1 MCISA
6 GRMNKIL
13 VVLLLLFLPLS
24 LWAQQEQDINLA
36 HEYFQQGELSK
47 ARKLYDDLA
56 KEEEN
61 IPLIHSNYLSLL
73 VSQED
78 FKAAERY
85 LQRLIRNRANA
96 EKNQIE
102 LGLVYQQMGE
112 QKKADKLYDEV
123 TEAAAANSFKTHTV
137 AQLFMAN
144 RLYEQALQTY
154 ERARKLQSHP
164 DDPYSLQMA
173 MLYNLLGQQQKMF
186 EEYFR
191 YISWQPDRLPHAKN
205 MLQNILTKP
214 EDMQAFETLLFEKV
228 QAEPD
233 NRQYSDLLI
242 WLYQQQKNFYGAFVQ
257 ARAIQKR
264 YRTGPTQLMEIGQI
278 ALENKDYPN
287 AIKIFEYVKNT
298 FADVPE
304 GFLGRRYLILAREEL
319 VKTTYPIDT
328 LEIRKLITDY
338 EQLVQ
343 DAYNTPTAM
352 DAQNSMAMLYA
363 FYLDDKAQAV
373 HILNEIIQNPRTPAR
388 LKGQSKMTLGDIFL
402 LTEEPW
408 EATLMYSQVEKAFK
422 DDPLGYEAKL
432 RNARLSYFKGE
443 FALAQGHLDVL
454 KEATSREIANDA
466 MSLSQLI
473 KNNSYLD
480 SADLPMQQFANT
492 ELLLF
497 QNKKDKA
504 LAALDAMLREY
515 PGHSLTDDILYRQA
529 QILIEMADF
538 EQAVDKL
545 NILVDKWSSDILA
558 DDAWFLRATVY
569 DKHLKDQQTAMDQYA
584 EFMKRF
590 PGSVYVAEARKRFR
604 TLRGDYAN

>member
-6 GRMNKIL
+6 GLVNKIF
-13 VVLLLLFLPLS
+13 VLLLILLPVS
-24 LWAQQEQDINLA
+24 LWAQQHQDINLA
-36 HEYFQQGELSK
+36 QEYYQQGEFSK

-56 KEEEN
+56 KNEEN
-61 IPLIHSNYLSLL
+61 IPIIHSNYLNLL
-73 VSQED
+73 VSQQD

-96 EKNQIE
+96 ERNQIE
-102 LGLVYQQMGE
+102 LGQVYQEMGE
-112 QKKADKLYDEV
+112 QKKAEKLYDEV
-123 TEAAAANSFKTHTV
+123 VEAAAANSFKTHTV
-137 AQLFMAN
+137 AQLFMSN
-144 RLYEQALQTY
+144 RLYEKALQTY
-154 ERARKLQSHP
+154 ERARKLQRHP

-173 MLYNLLGQQQKMF
+173 MLYNLLGQQEKMF

-228 QAEPD
+228 QSEPD
-233 NRQYSDLLI
+233 NRQYSELLI

-264 YRTGPTQLMEIGQI
+264 FRTSPTQLMEIGQI
-278 ALENKDYPN
+278 ALENKDYSN

-298 FADVPE
+298 FADIPE

-328 LEIRKLITDY
+328 VEIRKLITDY

-363 FYLDDKAQAV
+363 FYLDDKEQAV
-373 HILNEIIQNPRTPAR
+373 HILNEIIQNPRAPAR

-432 RNARLSYFKGE
+432 RNARLSYYKGE

-480 SADLPMQQFANT
+480 SADLPMQQYANT

-497 QNKKDKA
+497 QNKKNKA
-504 LAALDAMLREY
+504 LTALETMLKEY

-529 QILIEMADF
+529 QILIELADF
-538 EQAVDKL
+538 DQAVDKL
-545 NILVDKWSSDILA
+545 NTLVDKWSSDILA
-558 DDAWFLRATVY
+558 DD
-569 DKHLKDQQTAMDQYA
+569 
-584 EFMKRF
+584 
-590 PGSVYVAEARKRFR
+590 
-604 TLRGDYAN
+604 

>member
-6 GRMNKIL
+6 GLVNKIF
-13 VVLLLLFLPLS
+13 VLLLILMPVS
-24 LWAQQEQDINLA
+24 LWAQQHQDINLA
-36 HEYFQQGELSK
+36 NEYYQQGELSK

-56 KEEEN
+56 KDKEN
-61 IPLIHSNYLSLL
+61 IPIIHSNYLSLL
-73 VSQED
+73 VSQQD

-96 EKNQIE
+96 ERNQIE
-102 LGLVYQQMGE
+102 LGQVYQEMGE
-112 QKKADKLYDEV
+112 QKKAEKLYEEV
-123 TEAAAANSFKTHTV
+123 VEAAAANSFKTHTV
-137 AQLFMAN
+137 AQLFMSN
-144 RLYEQALQTY
+144 RLYEKALQTY
-154 ERARKLQSHP
+154 ERARRLQRHP

-173 MLYNLLGQQQKMF
+173 MLYNLLGQQDKMF

-205 MLQNILTKP
+205 MLQNTLTKP
-214 EDMQAFETLLFEKV
+214 EDMQAFEAVLFEKV
-228 QAEPD
+228 QSEPD
-233 NRQYSDLLI
+233 NRQYSELLI

-264 YRTGPTQLMEIGQI
+264 FRTSPTQLMEIGQI
-278 ALENKDYPN
+278 ALKNKDYSN

-298 FADVPE
+298 FADIPE

-328 LEIRKLITDY
+328 VEIRKLITDY

-363 FYLDDKAQAV
+363 FYLDDNEQAV
-373 HILNEIIQNPRTPAR
+373 RILNDIIQNPRTPAR

-432 RNARLSYFKGE
+432 RNARLSYYKGE

-480 SADLPMQQFANT
+480 SADLPMQQYANT

-497 QNKKDKA
+497 QNKKNKA
-504 LAALDAMLREY
+504 LAALDTMLKEY

-529 QILIEMADF
+529 QILIELADF
-538 EQAVDKL
+538 DQAVDKL
-545 NILVDKWSSDILA
+545 NTLVDKWSSDILA
-558 DDAWFLRATVY
+558 DDAWFLRATIY
-569 DKHLKDQQTAMDQYA
+569 DKHLKDSQTAMDQYA

>member
-6 GRMNKIL
+6 RLVNKIF
-13 VVLLLLFLPLS
+13 VLLLLFMPLT
-24 LWAQQEQDINLA
+24 LWAQQQQDINLA
-36 HEYFQQGELSK
+36 HEYYQQGELSK
-47 ARKLYDDLA
+47 ARKLYEDLA
-56 KEEEN
+56 KDEEN

-73 VSQED
+73 VNQQD
-78 FKAAERY
+78 FKVAERY

-96 EKNQIE
+96 EINQIE
-102 LGLVYQQMGE
+102 LGLLYQQMGE

-123 TEAAAANSFKTHTV
+123 VEAAAANSFKTHTV
-137 AQLFMAN
+137 AQLFMTN
-144 RLYEQALQTY
+144 RLYEKALQTY
-154 ERARKLQSHP
+154 EKARKQQSHP

-173 MLYNLLGQQQKMF
+173 MLYNLLGQQKKMF

-205 MLQNILTKP
+205 MLQNVLTKP

-298 FADVPE
+298 FADIPE

-328 LEIRKLITDY
+328 LEIRKLIDDY

-363 FYLDDKAQAV
+363 FYLDDKEQAV

-497 QNKKDKA
+497 QNKKNKA
-504 LAALDAMLREY
+504 LAALDNMLREY

-529 QILIEMADF
+529 QIHIELAEF

-545 NILVDKWSSDILA
+545 NTLVDKWSSDILA

-569 DKHLKDQQTAMDQYA
+569 DKHLKDPQAAMEQYA